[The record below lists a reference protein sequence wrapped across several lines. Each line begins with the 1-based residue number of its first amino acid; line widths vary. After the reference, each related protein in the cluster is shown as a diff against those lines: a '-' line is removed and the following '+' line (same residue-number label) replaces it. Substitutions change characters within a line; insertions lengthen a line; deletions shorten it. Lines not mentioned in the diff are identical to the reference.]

1 MSRVT
6 RASLWLVL
14 ALPGT
19 ALAETA
25 VIELREISVVGVNH
39 SEQPA
44 QRVPASVS
52 VFDGEQLQD
61 AGMDDLGALA
71 QRVPGLMLSAPNP
84 RYTAIGIRGLG
95 SSSANDGLDGSVAV
109 YLDGVYLGRQGM
121 IPQDFVDIDRLEILR
136 GPQAT
141 LYGKNATAGAIN
153 LTSRMPSFV
162 NEGQGEV
169 RMGQDGLRHYRAS
182 LSGPLVD
189 EVLAARLSVYDLSRD
204 GDIDNRFKGR
214 QLGEQDRQ
222 GLRGQLLWTPNERFS
237 ARLIGEYAVQ
247 EESAVLTASH
257 LSATTRQ
264 RAAFVGYQPLPV
276 APFARRVEQND
287 GNSLDTVQR
296 GLTLQLDQ
304 QLDNELTL
312 TSITGYRDWAYDS
325 RHDADSMALSVARS
339 AVGLDHHQFSQEL
352 RLAQSLGE
360 RFDYLLG
367 VHYLQQRLQR
377 DVDVAFGR
385 DAAAFFLGDRP
396 EVTALG
402 ITPGMVPPS
411 LLQGAEQHFRGG
423 QDSDT
428 QAVFGQFTWRPTE
441 RLAITP
447 GLRYSRERKRGEIIR
462 RVDGL
467 APLGID
473 PVSQL
478 GGQLLRDI
486 ALGGAYERRNRIT
499 ENNLS
504 GQLAFSYR
512 FNEALVGYGRWSRGY
527 KAGGINL
534 EVTGDAIAPVFGAE
548 RATAVEVG
556 IKSLWWEDRA
566 SLDVAIY
573 QTDVDDYQALS
584 NSEPADELSP
594 PLRDS
599 LINVGKVRLRGIEA
613 DGRLQL
619 TSQVGWHLGLALSDA
634 RYRSFD
640 NAPCAPESAG
650 VSCDLSGKQLFNAP
664 RWSLA
669 TGVDYRRPLV
679 AGLELFGSLD
689 YSWRSGYYGVLE
701 RGTGSY
707 QPAYGL
713 TDLRLGIGQADQR
726 WAVELWARNLF
737 DQDYA
742 SAFYAT
748 LGSGDYGLLSGAPRS
763 VGVSLRGRY

>member
-1 MSRVT
+1 MRPIV
-6 RASLWLVL
+6 RASLWLAL
-14 ALPGT
+14 ALPD
-19 ALAETA
+19 AVLAEAA
-25 VIELREISVVGVNH
+25 VVELENINVVGANH
-39 SEQPA
+39 REEPA
-44 QRVPASVS
+44 QRVAGSVS
-52 VFDGEQLQD
+52 AFDGDRLRD
-61 AGMDDLGALA
+61 AGVQDFHTLA
-71 QRVPGLMLSAPNP
+71 QRVPGVMLSAPNP

-95 SSSANDGLDGSVAV
+95 TSSANDGLDGSVSV
-109 YLDGVYLGRQGM
+109 YVDGVYLGRQGM
-121 IPQDFVDIDRLEILR
+121 TPQDFDDFDRVEILR

-162 NEGQGEV
+162 NEGQGDV
-169 RMGQDGLRHYRAS
+169 RIGQDGLRHYRAS

-189 EVLAARLSVYDLSRD
+189 EVLAARLSVYDVRRD
-204 GDIDNRFKGR
+204 GDIDNRFNGR

-264 RAAFVGYQPLPV
+264 RAAFAGYQPLPA

-287 GNSLDTVQR
+287 GNSLHTVQR
-296 GLTLQLDQ
+296 GLTLHLDQ
-304 QLDNELTL
+304 YLDNELTL
-312 TSITGYRDWAYDS
+312 TSRSGYRDWAYDS
-325 RHDADSMALSVARS
+325 RHDADSMALSVAHS
-339 AVGLDHHQFSQEL
+339 AVGLDHRQFSQEF

-367 VHYLQQRLQR
+367 AYYLQQRLER

-385 DAAAFFLGDRP
+385 DAAAFFLGDQQQVIDR
-396 EVTALG
+396 G
-402 ITPGMVPPS
+402 ITPGIVPPS
-411 LLQGAEQHFRGG
+411 LLQGAQQHFRGG

-499 ENNLS
+499 EDNLS
-504 GQLAFSYR
+504 GQLALSYQ
-512 FNEALVGYGRWSRGY
+512 FNDALMGYARWSRGY

-534 EVTGDAIAPVFGAE
+534 EVTGDAIAPVFDAE
-548 RATAVEVG
+548 RATALEVG
-556 IKSLWWEDRA
+556 IKSRWWDERLA
-566 SLDVAIY
+566 LDVALY

-613 DGRLQL
+613 DSRVQL
-619 TSQVGWHLGLALSDA
+619 TRGVGWYLSLALSDA

-640 NAPCAPESAG
+640 SAPCPPESGTLA
-650 VSCDLSGKQLFNAP
+650 CDLSGKQLFNAP

-669 TGVDYRRPLV
+669 TGFDYRRPLG
-679 AGLELFGSLD
+679 AGLELFAALD
-689 YSWRSGYYGVLE
+689 YNWRSGYYGVLE

-707 QPAYGL
+707 QSAYGL
-713 TDLRLGIGQADQR
+713 TDVRLGVGEADQR

-748 LGSGDYGLLSGAPRS
+748 LGSGDYGLLPGAPRS
-763 VGVSLRGRY
+763 LGVSLRARY

>member
-1 MSRVT
+1 M
-6 RASLWLVL
+6 LL
-14 ALPGT
+14 ALPGM
-19 ALAETA
+19 ALAEAA
-25 VIELREISVVGVNH
+25 VVELDAIKVVGANH
-39 SEQPA
+39 REEPS

-52 VFDGEQLQD
+52 VIEADGLRD
-61 AGMDDLGALA
+61 AGHEDLGTLA

-84 RYTAIGIRGLG
+84 RYAAIGIRGLG
-95 SSSANDGLDGSVAV
+95 SSSANDGLEGSVAV

-121 IPQDFVDIDRLEILR
+121 TPLDFGDIERAEILR

-153 LTSRMPSFV
+153 LSSRMPTFV
-162 NEGQGEV
+162 NQGQGEI

-182 LSGPLVD
+182 VSGPLIDD
-189 EVLAARLSVYDLSRD
+189 ELAGRLSFFDVSRE
-204 GDIDNRFKGR
+204 GAIDNRFNGGR
-214 QLGEQDRQ
+214 LNEQDRQ
-222 GLRGQLLWTPNERFS
+222 GLRGQLLWAPNERFS
-237 ARLIGEYAVQ
+237 ARLIADHAVQ
-247 EESAVLTASH
+247 DESAVLAASH
-257 LSATTRQ
+257 LSSMTRQ
-264 RAAFVGYQPLPV
+264 RAAFVGYRPSSVSPS
-276 APFARRVEQND
+276 ARRVEQND
-287 GNSLDTVQR
+287 GNRLQTLQR
-296 GLTLQLDQ
+296 GLTLQLDNY
-304 QLDNELTL
+304 LDNDLTL
-312 TSITGYRDWAYDS
+312 TSLSGYRDWSYDS
-325 RHDADSMALSVARS
+325 RHDADSMPLSVARS
-339 AVGLDHHQFSQEL
+339 AVQLDHHQFSQEL
-352 RLAQSLGE
+352 RLAQSLGK

-367 VHYLQQRLQR
+367 VYYLQQRLQR

-385 DAAAFFLGDRP
+385 DAAAFFLGDQKQ
-396 EVTALG
+396 VTDLG

-411 LLQGAEQHFRGG
+411 LLQGAEQRFRGG

-447 GLRYSRERKRGEIIR
+447 GLRYSRERKRGEITR
-462 RVDGL
+462 SVSGL
-467 APLGID
+467 APLGSD
-473 PVSQL
+473 LVSQL
-478 GGQLLRDI
+478 GGQRLRDI
-486 ALGGAYERRNRIT
+486 ALGGAYTRSNRIA

-504 GQLAFSYR
+504 GQLALSYQL
-512 FNEALVGYGRWSRGY
+512 NDAVVGYARWSRGY

-534 EVTGDAIAPVFGAE
+534 EVTGDAIAPVFDAE
-548 RATAVEVG
+548 RATAVELG
-556 IKSLWWEDRA
+556 IKSLWWGDRA
-566 SLDVAIY
+566 SLDVALY

-599 LINVGKVRLRGIEA
+599 LINVGKVRLRGIEV

-640 NAPCAPESAG
+640 NAPCPPESGAW
-650 VSCDLSGKQLFNAP
+650 SCDLSGKRLFNAP

-669 TGVDYRRPLV
+669 TGVDYRRPLE
-679 AGLELFGSLD
+679 AGLELFGALD

-707 QPAYGL
+707 QSAYGL

-748 LGSGDYGLLSGAPRS
+748 LGSGDYGVLPGAPRS
-763 VGVSLRGRY
+763 VGVSVRGRY

>member
-1 MSRVT
+1 MRRMTVALCCVACWPAVGLGET
-6 RASLWLVL
+6 EVL
-14 ALPGT
+14 QL
-19 ALAETA
+19 ED
-25 VIELREISVVGVNH
+25 ISVVGASH
-39 SEQPA
+39 RLESARQ
-44 QRVPASVS
+44 VPGSVLA
-52 VFDGEQLQD
+52 VDGERLGE
-61 AGMDDLGALA
+61 AGLDDLGALA

-182 LSGPLVD
+182 LSGPLID

-204 GDIDNRFKGR
+204 GDIDNHFNGR

-222 GLRGQLLWTPNERFS
+222 GLRGQLLWAPNERFS

-247 EESAVLTASH
+247 DESAVLTASH

-287 GNSLDTVQR
+287 DNSLHTVQR

-304 QLDNELTL
+304 HLDNELTL
-312 TSITGYRDWAYDS
+312 TSITGYRDWDYDS
-325 RHDADSMALSVARS
+325 RYDADSMALSVARS
-339 AVGLDHHQFSQEL
+339 AVELDHRQFSQEL

-367 VHYLQQRLQR
+367 AYYLQQRLQR

-467 APLGID
+467 APLGMD

-504 GQLAFSYR
+504 GQLALSYQ
-512 FNEALVGYGRWSRGY
+512 FNDALMGYARWSRGY

-534 EVTGDAIAPVFGAE
+534 EVTGDAIAPVFDAE
-548 RATAVEVG
+548 RATALEVG
-556 IKSLWWEDRA
+556 IKSRWWDERLA
-566 SLDVAIY
+566 LDVALY

-599 LINVGKVRLRGIEA
+599 LINVGKVRLRGIEV

-619 TSQVGWHLGLALSDA
+619 TSQVAWHLGLALNDA

-640 NAPCAPESAG
+640 NAPCPPESG
-650 VSCDLSGKQLFNAP
+650 VLSCDLSGKRLFNAP

-669 TGVDYRRPLV
+669 TGVDYRRPLE
-679 AGLELFGSLD
+679 AGLELFGALD
-689 YSWRSGYYGVLE
+689 YNWRSGYYGVLE

-707 QPAYGL
+707 QSAYGL
-713 TDLRLGIGQADQR
+713 TDLRLGVGQADQR

-748 LGSGDYGLLSGAPRS
+748 LGSGDYGLLPGAPRS
-763 VGVSLRGRY
+763 LGMTLRARY

>member
-1 MSRVT
+1 MRGVART
-6 RASLWLVL
+6 SLCMLL
-14 ALPGT
+14 ALPGIT
-19 ALAETA
+19 LAVELEA
-25 VIELREISVVGVNH
+25 VNVVGASHREEPN
-39 SEQPA
+39 

-52 VFDGEQLQD
+52 VIEGDRLHD
-61 AGMDDLGALA
+61 ADLGALA

-84 RYTAIGIRGLG
+84 RYAAIGIRGLG
-95 SSSANDGLDGSVAV
+95 TSSANDGLDGSVAV
-109 YLDGVYLGRQGM
+109 FLDGVYLGRQGM
-121 IPQDFVDIDRLEILR
+121 TPLDFGDIERVEILR

-162 NEGQGEV
+162 NQGQGEI
-169 RMGQDGLRHYRAS
+169 RIGQDGLRHYRAS
-182 LSGPLVD
+182 VSGPLIDD
-189 EVLAARLSVYDLSRD
+189 ELAGRLSVFEVSRD
-204 GDIDNRFKGR
+204 GDIDNRFNGER
-214 QLGEQDRQ
+214 LNEQDRQ
-222 GLRGQLLWTPNERFS
+222 GFRGQLLWMPNERFS
-237 ARLIGEYAVQ
+237 ARLIGDYARQ
-247 EESAVLTASH
+247 DESAVLAASH
-257 LSATTRQ
+257 LSSMTRQ
-264 RAAFVGYQPLPV
+264 RAAFVGYQPLP
-276 APFARRVEQND
+276 ASPFARRVEQND
-287 GNSLDTVQR
+287 VNRLQTLQR
-296 GLTLQLDQ
+296 GLTLQLDNY
-304 QLDNELTL
+304 LDNDLTL
-312 TSITGYRDWAYDS
+312 TSLSGYRDWSYDS
-325 RHDADSMALSVARS
+325 RHDADSMPLSVARS
-339 AVGLDHHQFSQEL
+339 AVQLDHHQFSQEL

-360 RFDYLLG
+360 RFDYVLG
-367 VHYLQQRLQR
+367 VYYLQQRLQR

-385 DAAAFFLGDRP
+385 DAAAFFLGDQKQ
-396 EVTALG
+396 VTDRG

-447 GLRYSRERKRGEIIR
+447 GLRYSRERKRGEITR
-462 RVDGL
+462 RVSGL
-467 APLGID
+467 APLGAD
-473 PVSQL
+473 LVSQL
-478 GGQLLRDI
+478 GGKRLRDI
-486 ALGGAYERRNRIT
+486 ALGGAYARSNRVA

-504 GQLAFSYR
+504 GQLAVSYQLS
-512 FNEALVGYGRWSRGY
+512 EALVGYARWSRGY

-534 EVTGDAIAPVFGAE
+534 EVTGDAIAPVFDAE

-556 IKSLWWEDRA
+556 IKSLWWDERA

-619 TSQVGWHLGLALSDA
+619 TSQIGWRLGLALSDA

-640 NAPCAPESAG
+640 NAPCPPESDG

-664 RWSLA
+664 RWSLS
-669 TGVDYRRPLV
+669 TGIDYRRPLV
-679 AGLELFGSLD
+679 SGLELFGAID
-689 YSWRSGYYGVLE
+689 YAWRSGYYGVLE
-701 RGTGSY
+701 RGEGSY
-707 QPAYGL
+707 QSAYGL
-713 TDLRLGIGQADQR
+713 TDLRLGVGRSDQG

-748 LGSGDYGLLSGAPRS
+748 LGSGDYGALPGTPRS

>member
-1 MSRVT
+1 MRRVT
-6 RASLWLVL
+6 L
-14 ALPGT
+14 ALCCAACWPPMG
-19 ALAETA
+19 LSETE
-25 VIELREISVVGVNH
+25 VLQLEDISVVGASH
-39 SEQPA
+39 RLESARQ
-44 QRVPASVS
+44 VPGSVLA
-52 VFDGEQLQD
+52 VDGERLGE
-61 AGMDDLGALA
+61 AGLDDLSALA
-71 QRVPGLMLSAPNP
+71 QRVPGLLLSAPNP

-121 IPQDFVDIDRLEILR
+121 IPQDFIDIDRLEILR

-162 NEGQGEV
+162 NEGQGEM

-189 EVLAARLSVYDLSRD
+189 EVLAARLSVYGLSRD
-204 GDIDNRFKGR
+204 GDIDNRFNGR
-214 QLGEQDRQ
+214 QLDEQDRQ

-247 EESAVLTASH
+247 DESAVLTASH

-287 GNSLDTVQR
+287 GNSLHTVQR

-304 QLDNELTL
+304 HLDNELTL
-312 TSITGYRDWAYDS
+312 TGITGYRDWDYDS

-339 AVGLDHHQFSQEL
+339 AVGLDHRQFSQEL

-367 VHYLQQRLQR
+367 VYYLQQRLQR

-396 EVTALG
+396 EVTVLG

-428 QAVFGQFTWRPTE
+428 QAVFGQFTWRPME
-441 RLAITP
+441 RLSITP

-467 APLGID
+467 APLGMD

-486 ALGGAYERRNRIT
+486 ALGGDYERHNRIA
-499 ENNLS
+499 EHNLS
-504 GQLAFSYR
+504 GQLAFSYQ
-512 FNEALVGYGRWSRGY
+512 FNDALVGYARWSRGY

-534 EVTGDAIAPVFGAE
+534 EVTGDAIAPVFDAE
-548 RATAVEVG
+548 RATALEVG
-556 IKSLWWEDRA
+556 IKSRWWDERLA
-566 SLDVAIY
+566 LDVALY

-584 NSEPADELSP
+584 NSEPTDDLSP

-599 LINVGKVRLRGIEA
+599 LINVGKVRLRGIEV

-619 TSQVGWHLGLALSDA
+619 TSQVGWHLGVALSDA

-640 NAPCAPESAG
+640 NAPCPPESGAW
-650 VSCDLSGKQLFNAP
+650 SCDLSGKRLFNAP

-669 TGVDYRRPLV
+669 TGVDFRRPLK
-679 AGLELFGSLD
+679 AGLELFGALD

-707 QPAYGL
+707 QSAYGL

-726 WAVELWARNLF
+726 WAVELWVRNLF

-748 LGSGDYGLLSGAPRS
+748 LGSGDYGLLPGPPRS
-763 VGVSLRGRY
+763 LGVTLRARY